1 MVPRILR
8 LLIPAAI
15 LAAAIC
21 AVVVGLAIGGGAAPR
36 PLGDPGDVVRFGR
49 PILKLLVNLS
59 IAVVIGSLALALWAF
74 SSAEKAY
81 RRAIDIAAASAVVL
95 TIAAAGTL
103 LFTFL
108 DVSQTPFSFDASFS
122 ASLNLFVTKIGLGQA
137 WLWITLLSAATAV
150 LCFAV
155 SNQTALFFVGLLGLS
170 PLLPMALIGHSAGA
184 SSHDVAMTSLGL
196 HLVFVAVWLGG
207 LVALV
212 LLRRRVTPERLVII
226 TQRYSTLA
234 LVSLVVV
241 VASGV
246 VNAIVRVGSWSQLAT
261 PYGAVLILKVIA
273 LVVLVIFGALQRR
286 VFIGRMAAGRGRAF
300 VWFSGI
306 ELVIMGI
313 ASGLAAA
320 LARSASPIPDTPAA
334 VPSPAQIL
342 TGDPLPPETS
352 FVNFVT
358 LWHIDLIWLL
368 ICAFGIFFYVAGVVR
383 LRRRGD
389 KWPWYRTALWI
400 LGMLLLAYITNGGVN
415 VYERYLFSAHML
427 AHMTLGMMIPILLVP
442 GAPITLAMR
451 AIVKRDDGS
460 RGAREWILLAVHS
473 RYASIIS
480 NPIFATVNFV
490 GSLWLFY
497 YTPIFRWATTD
508 HIGHEWMIV
517 HFLLAGYLFVQSLI
531 GIDPGVNRLSYPMRV
546 GQLLMTMTIHAF
558 FGLTLMSSTGL
569 LLADWFG
576 AMGRTWGV
584 TPMEDQYLGGQIA
597 WSVGEIPNL
606 VLMLAIAVQWS
617 KSEERVSKRR
627 DRNADR
633 TGDAELEAYNRMLAA
648 QAQQDAQRRS

>member
-8 LLIPAAI
+8 LLLPALI
-15 LAAAIC
+15 LAVAIV
-21 AVVVGLAIGGGAAPR
+21 AVVAGLVIGGGAAPR
-36 PLGDPGDVVRFGR
+36 PIGDPGDVVRYGR

-59 IAVVIGSLALALWAF
+59 VAVVVGALALALWAF

-108 DVSQTPFSFDASFS
+108 DVSQTPFSLDDAFG
-122 ASLNLFVTKIGLGQA
+122 ASLALFVTKIGLGQA

-150 LCFAV
+150 LCFAI
-155 SNQTALFFVGLLGLS
+155 SNQTALFFVGLLALS
-170 PLLPMALIGHSAGA
+170 PLLPMALTGHSAGA

-212 LLRRRVTPERLVII
+212 LLRRRVSPERLTVI
-226 TQRYSTLA
+226 TKRYSTLA
-234 LVSLVVV
+234 LVSLIVV

-246 VNAIVRVGSWSQLAT
+246 VNAIVRVGSWNQLAT
-261 PYGAVLILKVIA
+261 PYGAVLILKVAA
-273 LVVLVIFGALQRR
+273 LVVLVIFGALQRK
-286 VFIGRMAAGRGRAF
+286 VFISRMAAGKSRAF
-300 VWFSGI
+300 AWFSGI

-320 LARSASPIPDTPAA
+320 LARSASPVPDVPAS

-342 TGDPLPPETS
+342 TGDPLPPESS

-358 LWHIDLIWLL
+358 LWHVDLIWLL
-368 ICAFGIFFYVAGVVR
+368 ICAFGIFFYVAGVMR

-389 KWPWYRTALWI
+389 SWPWYRTVLWV

-415 VYERYLFSAHML
+415 VYERYLFSAHMF

-460 RGAREWILLAVHS
+460 RGAREWILIAVHS

-558 FGLTLMSSTGL
+558 FGLVLMSGTGL

-576 AMGRTWGV
+576 AMGRTWGA

-597 WSVGEIPNL
+597 WSVGELPNL
-606 VLMLAIAVQWS
+606 VLMLVIAVQWS

-633 TGDAELEAYNRMLAA
+633 TGDVELEEYNRMLAA
-648 QAQQDAQRRS
+648 QAQQDAQPTQ

>member
-8 LLIPAAI
+8 LLLPALI
-15 LAAAIC
+15 LAVAIG
-21 AVVVGLAIGGGAAPR
+21 AVVAGLLIGGGAAPR
-36 PLGDPGDVVRFGR
+36 PIGDPGDVVRFGR
-49 PILKLLVNLS
+49 PILNLLVNLS
-59 IAVVIGSLALALWAF
+59 VAVVVGALALALWAF

-81 RRAIDIAAASAVVL
+81 RRAIDLAAASAVVL

-108 DVSQTPFSFDASFS
+108 DVSQMPFSLDDAFG
-122 ASLNLFVTKIGLGQA
+122 ASLALFVTKIGLGQA
-137 WLWITLLSAATAV
+137 WLWITLLSAVTAV

-155 SNQTALFFVGLLGLS
+155 SNQTALFFVGLLSLS
-170 PLLPMALIGHSAGA
+170 PLLPMALTGHSAGA

-212 LLRRRVTPERLVII
+212 LLRRRVSPERLIVI
-226 TQRYSTLA
+226 TKRYSTLA
-234 LVSLVVV
+234 LVSLIVV

-286 VFIGRMAAGRGRAF
+286 VFISRMSAGKSRSFA
-300 VWFSGI
+300 WFSGI

-320 LARSASPIPDTPAA
+320 LARSASPIPDVPAS

-342 TGDPLPPETS
+342 TGDPLPPESS
-352 FVNFVT
+352 FMNFLT

-368 ICAFGIFFYVAGVVR
+368 ICAFGIFFYIAGVVR

-389 KWPWYRTALWI
+389 TWPWYRTVLWV

-415 VYERYLFSAHML
+415 VYERYLFSAHMF

-451 AIVKRDDGS
+451 AIFKRDDGS
-460 RGAREWILLAVHS
+460 RGAREWILIAVHS
-473 RYASIIS
+473 RFASIIS

-558 FGLTLMSSTGL
+558 FGLVLMSGTGL

-576 AMGRTWGV
+576 AMGRTWGA

-597 WSVGEIPNL
+597 WSVGELPNL
-606 VLMLAIAVQWS
+606 VLMLVIAVQWS
-617 KSEERVSKRR
+617 KSEERLSKRR

-633 TGDAELEAYNRMLAA
+633 TGDLELEEYNRMLAA
-648 QAQQDAQRRS
+648 QAQQDAQRTT